1 MNTARD
7 GERNDAPRSSRSC
20 AEPLAPDL
28 RQEFHRLYGRDASIY
43 RAPGRVNLIGEHTD
57 YNDGFVMPAAI
68 GYSTWVALAPRND
81 RKLSIY
87 SENFSESVEF
97 DLSGISGSGARLRP
111 TPHWSDY
118 VCGVAVTLEQAGY
131 PLSGSDLLIRGE
143 VPIGSGLSSSA
154 AIEVSVGYALLEASG
169 HTVDRVELAKLCQ
182 RAENEYAGMR
192 CGIMDQFISCCGQ
205 AGRALLLDC
214 RSLDHRWLPLP
225 GDARMVV
232 CNTMVKHELAS
243 SEYNR
248 RRAECEAGAELLARF
263 LPGVRALRDVTPD
276 ELESCEREL
285 PEVIYHRCRHVIG
298 ENARVMEAAAAL
310 ERNDLAAF
318 GSLMNESHRS
328 LSDDYQ
334 VSCDELNLLVNL
346 ASRVEGVYGAR
357 MMGGGF
363 GGCVINLVAAE
374 SVAGFERVVTQGY
387 KQATGRAPEIYVCD
401 AAEGVDRL

>member
-1 MNTARD
+1 MNTQED
-7 GERNDAPRSSRSC
+7 GERIDSPC
-20 AEPLAPDL
+20 AERGDASALAPDL
-28 RQEFHRLYGRDASIY
+28 KQEFHRLYGRDARIY

-68 GYSTWVALAPRND
+68 GYSTWVALAPRDD

-97 DLSGISGSGARLRP
+97 DLSEISVSGARPRS

-118 VCGVAVTLEQAGY
+118 VCGVVVALEQAGY
-131 PLSGSDLLIRGE
+131 PLCGGDMLIRGE

-169 HTVDRVELAKLCQ
+169 HSVDRVELAKLCQ
-182 RAENEYAGMR
+182 RAENEYVGMR

-214 RSLDHRWLPLP
+214 RSLAHRWLPLP
-225 GDARMVV
+225 GGVRMVV

-243 SEYNR
+243 SEYNQ
-248 RRAECEAGAELLARF
+248 RRAECEAGVERLARY
-263 LPGVRALRDVTPD
+263 LPGVRALRDVTSD
-276 ELESCEREL
+276 ELERYQREL
-285 PEVIYHRCRHVIG
+285 PEVVYRRCRHVIG
-298 ENARVMEAAAAL
+298 ENARVMEAAAEL
-310 ERNDLAAF
+310 ERNDLVAF

-346 ASRVEGVYGAR
+346 ARQIEGVYGAR

-374 SVAGFERVVTQGY
+374 YVDGFERVVTQGY

-401 AAEGVDRL
+401 AAEGVERL

>member
-1 MNTARD
+1 M
-7 GERNDAPRSSRSC
+7 ERKDKESGKVSVSDRAIDLKQKFRRS
-20 AEPLAPDL
+20 
-28 RQEFHRLYGRDASIY
+28 YGRDARIY

-68 GYSTWVALAPRND
+68 GFSTWVAMAPRDD

-87 SENFSESVEF
+87 SENFSERVEF
-97 DLSGISGSGARLRP
+97 DLSGIDGSGERARSAA
-111 TPHWSDY
+111 HWSDY
-118 VCGVAVTLEQAGY
+118 VCGVAVTLEQVGY
-131 PLSGSDLLIRGE
+131 PLRGGDMLIRGE
-143 VPIGSGLSSSA
+143 TPIGAGMSSSA
-154 AIEVSVGYALLEASG
+154 AIEVAAGYALLDASG

-182 RAENEYAGMR
+182 RAENEYVGIR

-225 GDARMVV
+225 GDARLVV

-243 SEYNR
+243 GEYNR
-248 RRAECEAGAELLARF
+248 RRAECEAGVEGLVRF
-263 LPGVRALRDVTPD
+263 LPGVRALRDVTPV
-276 ELESCEREL
+276 ELERYGREL
-285 PEVIYHRCRHVIG
+285 PEVVYRRCRHVIS
-298 ENARVMEAAAAL
+298 ENARVIEAAGAL

-318 GSLMNESHRS
+318 GALMSESHRS
-328 LSDDYQ
+328 LRDDYQ
-334 VSCDELNLLVNL
+334 VSCDELNLLVRL

-374 SVAGFERVVTQGY
+374 SVAELERVVTRDY
-387 KQATGRAPEIYVCD
+387 EQATGRKPEIYVCE
-401 AAEGVDRL
+401 AADGVASPALSGK

>member
-1 MNTARD
+1 M
-7 GERNDAPRSSRSC
+7 ERKDKETGKVSAADQANDLKRKFR
-20 AEPLAPDL
+20 
-28 RQEFHRLYGRDASIY
+28 RLYGRDARIY

-68 GYSTWVALAPRND
+68 GFSTWVALATRDD

-87 SENFSESVEF
+87 SENFSERVEF
-97 DLSGISGSGARLRP
+97 DLSGINGNGARASAAA
-111 TPHWSDY
+111 HWSDY
-118 VCGVAVTLEQAGY
+118 VCGVAVTLERAGY
-131 PLSGSDLLIRGE
+131 ALRGGDMLIWGE

-154 AIEVSVGYALLEASG
+154 AVEVAVGYALLEASG

-182 RAENEYAGMR
+182 RAENEYVGMR

-214 RSLDHRWLPLP
+214 RSLDHRSLPLP
-225 GDARMVV
+225 GDALLVV

-243 SEYNR
+243 GEYNR
-248 RRAECEAGAELLARF
+248 RRAECEAGVERMAKF
-263 LPGVRALRDVTPD
+263 LPGLRALRDVTLAD
-276 ELESCEREL
+276 FELYGGEL
-285 PEVIYHRCRHVIG
+285 PEVVHRRCRHVIG
-298 ENARVMEAAAAL
+298 ENARVMDAAAAL

-318 GSLMNESHRS
+318 GRLMGESHRS

-334 VSCDELNLLVNL
+334 VSCDELNLLVEL

-374 SVAGFERVVTQGY
+374 SVAGFERVVARGY
-387 KQATGRAPEIYVCD
+387 EQATGRAPEIYVCD
-401 AAEGVDRL
+401 TAEGVESL